1 MNLKFNK
8 VRLHNFFSYS
18 DAELNLSDMGYSIV
32 SGKNRNISDNA
43 LSNGSGKSSIF
54 NAICFAL
61 TGETAQGLSNNV
73 ENIYTDPTDCWVEVE
88 LRVDNDEFIIKRF
101 KAPRPD
107 LKIFINGEDRS
118 GKGIRE
124 SQQLLDG
131 YIPDLTSQLIGSI
144 IILGQGLPYRFTYNT
159 PSARKALLEK
169 LTKSDYMVQSI
180 RDKLDNRRNDLK
192 IQLRKVEDENISN
205 ITQTNIYSERI
216 QKLKEDLIEYENCSK
231 DGLISDKI
239 NEIKNSISSN
249 NSLSKEKR
257 EELEQINLNIKNL
270 TDERFSITQESSVKL
285 TDSLTSI
292 DSEINS
298 LNKDLADKK
307 AEVKYIEKEVKKLES
322 VSDICP
328 TCGQKIHDMS
338 KFDTTDLKKKLSTA
352 KVLVEDIAKNYNES
366 TNKKELIIKEHSD
379 TLNSKCKNIDD
390 ELSKLSE
397 EKRLTELKL
406 NSLNTLSQNLIKEEL
421 KLTNLQNNYL
431 KLHDEILETG
441 SKLEVLK
448 ENKVKIESDIRDLN
462 EHLNVIQNLITLAK
476 REFRSVLLESVV
488 RYLDKKA
495 REYSK
500 DVFGSESVM
509 IQVDENYINVMYKEK
524 FYESLS
530 GGEKQKIDI
539 IIQLALRDLLSNQLN
554 IHSNI
559 LVLDEIF
566 DNLDNVGCQ
575 RILDLI
581 SKINDIESVFIISHH
596 VNELQISYDT
606 EVVVEKG
613 EDGISSIAIH

>member
-1 MNLKFNK
+1 MNLNFSK

-18 DAELNLSDMGYSIV
+18 DAELTLSDMGYSIV

-61 TGETAQGLSNNV
+61 TGETAQGLSNNI

-118 GKGIRE
+118 GKGVRE

-180 RDKLDNRRNDLK
+180 KDKLDNRKNELK

-205 ITQTNIYSERI
+205 TTQTNIYSERLTKLKDDLNEYKKYSKDDSI
-216 QKLKEDLIEYENCSK
+216 ENKLKEIKESIIEY
-231 DGLISDKI
+231 
-239 NEIKNSISSN
+239 SN
-249 NSLSKEKR
+249 KSTKLHS
-257 EELEQINLNIKNL
+257 ELNDINLAIKQL
-270 TDERFSITQESSVKL
+270 TDKRLSITQESSTRL
-285 TDSLTSI
+285 TESLVDI
-292 DSEINS
+292 DNKINS

-307 AEVKYIEKEVKKLES
+307 AEIKYIEKEIKKFDS
-322 VSDICP
+322 VSDVCP
-328 TCGQKIHDMS
+328 TCGQKIHDKS
-338 KFDTTDLKKKLSTA
+338 KFDTTELNKKLSNV
-352 KVLVEDIAKNYNES
+352 KLISEEILGNYNES
-366 TNKKELIIKEHSD
+366 TNKKDLIIKEHSKE
-379 TLNSKCKNIDD
+379 LNSKCKEFDD
-390 ELSKLSE
+390 ELGRLNES
-397 EKRLTELKL
+397 KRLTELKI
-406 NSLNTLSQNLIKEEL
+406 NSLNTMSQNLVTEEL

-431 KLHDEILETG
+431 KLHDEILDLG

-448 ENKVKIESDIRDLN
+448 ENKVKIETNIRDFN

-488 RYLDKKA
+488 KYLDKKA
-495 REYSK
+495 REYSR
-500 DVFGSESVM
+500 DVFGTESVM

-566 DNLDNVGCQ
+566 DNLDSIGCQ

-613 EDGISSIAIH
+613 EDGISSIVIH